1 MSKVTLSYFSPSRLA
16 LAKEIKN
23 HPELIRL
30 LGNHPAAEFE
40 VKLAEI
46 ATYCEVILDGDY
58 SPHDLDGLCDLLVRK
73 LKQKLSGII
82 LLN

>member
-1 MSKVTLSYFSPSRLA
+1 MSKAHLHYFSDSRIA
-16 LAKEIKN
+16 LARELRN
-23 HPELIRL
+23 HPELCKL
-30 LGNHPAAEFE
+30 LANHASDEFE
-40 VKLAEI
+40 IKLAEI

-58 SPHDLDGLCDLLVRK
+58 SPADLDGLCDLLIRK